1 MVTLVDIKPKGQLL
15 PRVALPVILLLALF
29 AAQAVLSMR
38 QKSVT
43 TDEMVY
49 ITAGYYHLQTFKFD
63 FNNTN
68 PPLPKILAALPLL
81 VLNPTLPAMDSD
93 PALWN
98 EIKQW
103 QYARSFMYENRVDAD
118 TMLFWARVPI
128 VILGI
133 ILGVFVFLWS
143 YQLYGRQS
151 GLFALFLYALSPNI
165 LAHTRLATQDLALTA
180 FMFIAA
186 YSFWTFVH
194 RPSLIKLFWCGLTF
208 SAAALSKTTGF
219 FLAPMALIYSAILVL
234 NGSQLGIWNTLPIVK
249 HVNPVRVRLRQLV
262 SFAIAFAGI
271 GVIAILL
278 LNAGYL
284 FQGSFLPIAEFVP
297 VERILAKFNIESGLI
312 IGLMDTITRIPSP
325 FPAPFMQLL
334 EFQAS
339 RVAHGNTIYL
349 AGEISRAGW
358 WYLMPIALLIK
369 TPIPLLLILAIALYQ
384 LVRSGTLSSAEWLA
398 VTVISFVIA
407 LFMYLKSVNIGLRY
421 VLPIFP
427 FLHVLASRMV
437 RDEFKPKFWVNAGLV
452 VMLIGYAFGTLR
464 IYPHYL
470 AYFNEFI
477 GGPRNGYKYL
487 ADSFL
492 DWGQDL
498 KGLKIYLDE
507 NDIKKIKLA
516 YFGSADAGYYGIDYD
531 YLPSVGLAPRVP
543 GDKWWYELKKSEE
556 LPPLELAGGRM
567 AVSATLLAGVFLPG
581 YYSALRDFEPVD
593 QIGYSILI
601 YDLGKQEP
609 NLAVSPDREV
619 EQ

>member
-1 MVTLVDIKPKGQLL
+1 MVALIDIKPKGQALSHGFIPVLVLL
-15 PRVALPVILLLALF
+15 VFF
-29 AAQAVLSMR
+29 AMQAVLSMR

-49 ITAGYYHLQTFKFD
+49 ITAGYYHLHTFKFD

-68 PPLPKILAALPLL
+68 PPLPKILTALPLL
-81 VLNPTLPAMDSD
+81 VLNPALPAMDSD
-93 PALWN
+93 PAFWN

-103 QYARSFMYENRVDAD
+103 QYARSFMYENRIDAD
-118 TMLFWARVPI
+118 TMLFWARIPI
-128 VILGI
+128 VVLGI
-133 ILGVFVFLWS
+133 ILGIFVFLWS

-151 GLFALFLYALSPNI
+151 GLIALFLYALSPNI

-234 NGSQLGIWNTLPIVK
+234 NGSQLGVWNTLPIVK
-249 HVNPVRVRLRQLV
+249 HVDPVRVRLRQLV

-284 FQGSFLPIAEFVP
+284 FQGSFQPISEFVP
-297 VERILAKFNIESGLI
+297 VERILTKFNIESGLL
-312 IGLMDTITRIPSP
+312 IGLMDAITRIPSP

-349 AGEISRAGW
+349 AGEISRTGW
-358 WYLMPIALLIK
+358 WYLMPVALLIK

-427 FLHVLASRMV
+427 FLYVLASRMV
-437 RDEFKPKFWVNAGLV
+437 RDEFKPKFWVKAGLV
-452 VMLIGYAFGTLR
+452 VMLIWYAFGTVR

-498 KGLKIYLDE
+498 KGLKTYLDE

-543 GDKWWYELKKSEE
+543 GDKWWYEIKSED
-556 LPPLELAGGRM
+556 LPPLDLTGGHM